1 MFKRCL
7 HFLKNRISKL
17 THQIPP
23 PSPPARTPRDWD
35 LGGGDHE
42 VYRPERHLAA
52 AVCPSNFSIVHHSEE
67 RMFAGFPE
75 DAILKPYSPSS
86 RSESAVSDSSSD
98 EEQVII
104 FKKKFLAWIKEARD
118 FG

>member
-23 PSPPARTPRDWD
+23 PSPPARTPRDWE
-35 LGGGDHE
+35 LAGGGGIMKSTAQN
-42 VYRPERHLAA
+42 VTWL

-67 RMFAGFPE
+67 RMFAGSPEPE
-75 DAILKPYSPSS
+75 DAILKP
-86 RSESAVSDSSSD
+86 
-98 EEQVII
+98 
-104 FKKKFLAWIKEARD
+104 
-118 FG
+118 